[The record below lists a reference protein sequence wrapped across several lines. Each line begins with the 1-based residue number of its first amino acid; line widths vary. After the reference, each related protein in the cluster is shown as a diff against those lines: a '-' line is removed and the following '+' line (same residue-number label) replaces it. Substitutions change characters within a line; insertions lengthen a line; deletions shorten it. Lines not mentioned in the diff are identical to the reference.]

1 MRNGNGTLASAVGP
15 KKKVTR
21 DRQLWCETSH
31 LTNRVQLP
39 PAIADAHLLKFRSQ
53 DSRPLVYKEKS
64 EIWILI

>member
-1 MRNGNGTLASAVGP
+1 MRNGKGTLGSAAGQ

-21 DRQLWCETSH
+21 DWQLWCEASH